1 MQRGGEGRQEAR
13 HAPRSAPALG
23 VRQQAQRL
31 ERGAARARVAARQPA
46 LAEGRQAVARA
57 AAHALRA
64 RTTAWSRAG
73 RPTAETQDTP
83 QARGAPIWPLQG
95 P

>member
-13 HAPRSAPALG
+13 HAPRGAPALG

-31 ERGAARARVAARQPA
+31 ERRAARACVAARQPA

-57 AAHALRA
+57 AAHALRPH
-64 RTTAWSRAG
+64 TTAQEPGRQLGCRSRRDG
-73 RPTAETQDTP
+73 
-83 QARGAPIWPLQG
+83 RGAPMRPLQR